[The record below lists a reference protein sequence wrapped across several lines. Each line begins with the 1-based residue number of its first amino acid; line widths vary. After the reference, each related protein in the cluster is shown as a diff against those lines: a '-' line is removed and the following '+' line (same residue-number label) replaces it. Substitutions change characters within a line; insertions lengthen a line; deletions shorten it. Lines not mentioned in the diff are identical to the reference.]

1 LPATAVARRYA
12 EAAFD
17 LGREQDT
24 LAAWDADLG
33 IVREILESDPRLM
46 EILTNPERQLAE
58 KQGVVDRLFEGR
70 VSPLARNLL
79 DLLLLRGRI
88 VIAPQIQ
95 EAFDQLY
102 LAYQGIAYADV
113 TTAVTLNAVEEVHI
127 TEQLT
132 TLTGKQIRIRTHVD
146 PEVLGGFVARVGDQ
160 LIDGSVA
167 TQLRLLKNRL
177 NVAV

>member
-1 LPATAVARRYA
+1 MPATAVARRYA

-17 LGREQDT
+17 LGREQKT
-24 LAAWDADLG
+24 LAQWDVDLG
-33 IVREILESDPRLM
+33 TVRETLDSDPRLM
-46 EILTNPERQLAE
+46 AILTNPEMLLAE

-70 VSPLARNLL
+70 VSPLTRNLL

-113 TTAVTLNAVEEVHI
+113 TTAVPLNAVEEAHI

>member
-1 LPATAVARRYA
+1 MPATAVARRYA

-24 LAAWDADLG
+24 LAEWDADLG
-33 IVREILESDPRLM
+33 TVRETLDSDPRLM
-46 EILTNPERQLAE
+46 AILTNPEMLLAE
-58 KQGVVDRLFEGR
+58 KQGVIDRLFEGR
-70 VSPLARNLL
+70 VSPLTRNLL

-113 TTAVTLNAVEEVHI
+113 TTAVSLNAVEEAHI